1 MRIPVH
7 VAALIGF
14 AVLGRPLT
22 AQSAGTLDDLVQVAL
37 RDHPAQRQVRFAVEA
52 ADAGRREALG
62 RWLPSATIN
71 ARYSE
76 VSGNVVN
83 LGQLINPA
91 FSALNGL
98 LGTPSFPTNIDLR
111 LPLAQ
116 ETALRLQQT
125 LFAPAIGAGAAAAT
139 AVRGVRRAEADL
151 QSRTL
156 AAQVRIG
163 WLQWAKA
170 LKAVTIYES
179 ALTVL
184 DEQARVTQRLVA
196 EGLATPD
203 AALRVKAERG
213 ALAQQRD
220 DARRLEGAARQA
232 MNVLLARP
240 LEAPLPEF
248 TDAALGIDSLPPLAD
263 AAERAGRRRDELRQL
278 DAAGAAARANE
289 RVVRS
294 AYLPTLALAVDY
306 GWQGNS
312 YDFRTSRDFT
322 IASAVL
328 SWNLFNGGQDHARAQ
343 QARLETARLDAM
355 RDQAARQV
363 QLDVAVAHAAAT
375 VARSAI
381 ATARERVEA
390 AERTWELVRRRRDAG
405 GATLLEVL
413 DARNALTAAQLNA
426 VLTTYDYYQRCVEFD
441 RAAARYP
448 RTLP

>member
-1 MRIPVH
+1 M
-7 VAALIGF
+7 IGF

-37 RDHPAQRQVRFAVEA
+37 RDNPVQRQVRFAVEA

-203 AALRVKAERG
+203 AALRVKA
-213 ALAQQRD
+213 
-220 DARRLEGAARQA
+220 
-232 MNVLLARP
+232 
-240 LEAPLPEF
+240 
-248 TDAALGIDSLPPLAD
+248 
-263 AAERAGRRRDELRQL
+263 
-278 DAAGAAARANE
+278 
-289 RVVRS
+289 
-294 AYLPTLALAVDY
+294 
-306 GWQGNS
+306 
-312 YDFRTSRDFT
+312 
-322 IASAVL
+322 
-328 SWNLFNGGQDHARAQ
+328 
-343 QARLETARLDAM
+343 
-355 RDQAARQV
+355 
-363 QLDVAVAHAAAT
+363 
-375 VARSAI
+375 
-381 ATARERVEA
+381 
-390 AERTWELVRRRRDAG
+390 
-405 GATLLEVL
+405 
-413 DARNALTAAQLNA
+413 
-426 VLTTYDYYQRCVEFD
+426 
-441 RAAARYP
+441 
-448 RTLP
+448 

>member
-1 MRIPVH
+1 M
-7 VAALIGF
+7 
-14 AVLGRPLT
+14 
-22 AQSAGTLDDLVQVAL
+22 
-37 RDHPAQRQVRFAVEA
+37 
-52 ADAGRREALG
+52 
-62 RWLPSATIN
+62 
-71 ARYSE
+71 
-76 VSGNVVN
+76 
-83 LGQLINPA
+83 
-91 FSALNGL
+91 
-98 LGTPSFPTNIDLR
+98 
-111 LPLAQ
+111 
-116 ETALRLQQT
+116 
-125 LFAPAIGAGAAAAT
+125 
-139 AVRGVRRAEADL
+139 
-151 QSRTL
+151 
-156 AAQVRIG
+156 
-163 WLQWAKA
+163 
-170 LKAVTIYES
+170 
-179 ALTVL
+179 
-184 DEQARVTQRLVA
+184 
-196 EGLATPD
+196 
-203 AALRVKAERG
+203 
-213 ALAQQRD
+213 
-220 DARRLEGAARQA
+220 
-232 MNVLLARP
+232 
-240 LEAPLPEF
+240 
-248 TDAALGIDSLPPLAD
+248 
-263 AAERAGRRRDELRQL
+263 
-278 DAAGAAARANE
+278 
-289 RVVRS
+289 RS

-381 ATARERVEA
+381 ATASERVEA

>member
-1 MRIPVH
+1 MKVPVLLGLWFALAGPTAT
-7 VAALIGF
+7 AAQEP
-14 AVLGRPLT
+14 A
-22 AQSAGTLDDLVQVAL
+22 SLDDLVRVAL
-37 RDHPAQRQVRFAVEA
+37 RDNPAQRQVRLAVEA

-83 LGQLINPA
+83 LGALINPA

-98 LGTPSFPTNIDLR
+98 LGAPAFPTNIDLR
-111 LPLAQ
+111 LPLKQ
-116 ETALRLQQT
+116 ETAVRVQQT
-125 LFAPAIGAGAAAAT
+125 LFAPAIGAGASAAA

-151 QSRTL
+151 QSRVL
-156 AAQVRIG
+156 AAQVRGG

-170 LKAVTIYES
+170 AKAVEIYDS
-179 ALTVL
+179 ALGVL
-184 DEQARVTQRLVA
+184 DEQSRVTQRLVS

-203 AALRVKAERG
+203 AALRVKSERS
-213 ALAQQRD
+213 AVVQQRN
-220 DARRLEGAARQA
+220 DARRLEDAARQA
-232 MNVLLARP
+232 VNVLLARP
-240 LEAPLPEF
+240 LDAALPRF
-248 TDAALGIDSLPPLAD
+248 SDTALGIDSLPSLPE

-289 RVVRS
+289 RVVQS
-294 AYLPTLALAVDY
+294 AFLPTLGLAVDH
-306 GWQGNS
+306 GWQGNN

-322 IASAVL
+322 IASVVL
-328 SWNLFNGGQDHARAQ
+328 SWNVFNGGQDGARAQ

-363 QLDVAVAHAAAT
+363 QLDVAVAHAAAV

-381 ATARERVEA
+381 GTARERVDA

-413 DARNALTAAQLNA
+413 DARNTLTGAQLNA
-426 VLTTYDYYQRCVEFD
+426 VLTTYDYYLRCVEFD

-448 RTLP
+448 RSLP